1 MVASNAEMY
10 FLNSC
15 KTYMAQV
22 ICVDFGES
30 EFLNIHI
37 FNWYRTLYSAR
48 SSNFRHLD
56 FIRVTQMISCSLKQD
71 VFLKGILTLYKVDT
85 DPDPEREK
93 KRAPDL

>member
-1 MVASNAEMY
+1 
-10 FLNSC
+10 
-15 KTYMAQV
+15 MAQV

-56 FIRVTQMISCSLKQD
+56 VIRVTQMISCSLKQD

-85 DPDPEREK
+85 DPDQEREK
-93 KRAPDL
+93 KRAPDF